1 MKGGEGDFFIRHHF
15 RIEGVEGSR
24 IQVVKFL
31 SLEPWNPCLPADRL
45 EFSNLFG
52 LGRLN
57 GTMTQVRTRFAPSPT
72 GDLHIGGARTALFN
86 WLLARQARG
95 VFILRIEDTDV
106 ARSTQESIQVILD
119 AMTWLGMDWD
129 EGPFYQTQ
137 RVSFYREAAEKLLKE
152 GKAYRCYCTPEE
164 LETKREAALKAGI
177 KPKYDRTCLHRARL
191 GAKPRAQ
198 IPSAIRFLSPDE
210 GKTVVEDLIQG
221 RVEFDNTELDDLII
235 LRSDGLPTYNFSVV
249 VDDATMGIT
258 HVIRGNDHLNN
269 TPRQI
274 QIYQGLGYPIP
285 QFGHVPMI
293 LGPDKKK
300 LSKRHGA
307 QSVMEYKKLGY
318 LPQAVVNYLVRL
330 GWSYGDQ
337 EEFTREELIEKFSLE
352 AVGRSAAAINPGKLD
367 WLNSQYIKKIELD
380 DLVQRVQP
388 FIEAKGYSNI
398 DPDLLRKAI
407 LSFKERVKTLVEMA
421 ELSEFYFCDEIAYDE
436 KAAGKFLSQETMPIF
451 SQMIP
456 SLSKESVLGKE
467 KAHQLIEQLAETR
480 GEPLVKIAQ
489 PIRVALTGRT
499 VSPPIDEVM
508 EVLGKEKVIK
518 RLERAIEYIKK
529 SEIRI
534 SKSETN
540 QKSK

>member
-1 MKGGEGDFFIRHHF
+1 MK
-15 RIEGVEGSR
+15 
-24 IQVVKFL
+24 K
-31 SLEPWNPCLPADRL
+31 
-45 EFSNLFG
+45 
-52 LGRLN
+52 
-57 GTMTQVRTRFAPSPT
+57 VRTRFAPSPT

-86 WLLARQARG
+86 WLLARHHQG
-95 VFILRIEDTDV
+95 TFILRIEDTDV

-129 EGPFYQTQ
+129 EGPLYQTQ
-137 RVSFYREAAEKLLKE
+137 RISLYQEAAEELLKK

-164 LETKREAALKAGI
+164 LEEKRDRALKTGI
-177 KPKYDRTCLHRARL
+177 KPKYDRTCLGRKSFPPN
-191 GAKPRAQ
+191 KPFT
-198 IPSAIRFLSPDE
+198 IRFLSPDE
-210 GKTVVEDLIQG
+210 GRTVVEDLIQG

-274 QIYQGLGYPIP
+274 QIYQALGYPLP
-285 QFGHVPMI
+285 KFGHVSMI

-307 QSVMEYKKLGY
+307 QSVMEYQKMGY

-367 WLNSQYIKKIELD
+367 WLNSQYIKRIEVDELAE
-380 DLVQRVQP
+380 RVRP
-388 FIEAKGYSNI
+388 FIEAKGYSI
-398 DPDLLRKAI
+398 TDPGLLRKAV
-407 LSFKERVKTLVEMA
+407 LSLRERSKTLVDMA
-421 ELSEFYFCDEIAYDE
+421 DLSEFYFREEIAYDE
-436 KAAGKFLSQETMPIF
+436 KAAGKFLIPEIVPVF
-451 SQMIP
+451 EQMIA
-456 SLSKESVLGKE
+456 SLSKESTLDKKIG
-467 KAHQLIEQLAETR
+467 HRFIQQLAEKR
-480 GEPLVKIAQ
+480 GESLVKIAQ
-489 PIRVALTGRT
+489 PIRVALTGKT

-508 EVLGKEKVIK
+508 EVLGKIEVIK
-518 RLERAIEYIKK
+518 RLHKAIEYIQQ
-529 SEIRI
+529 EL
-534 SKSETN
+534 SKSKVQSSNKIQSPNDEM
-540 QKSK
+540 

>member
-1 MKGGEGDFFIRHHF
+1 
-15 RIEGVEGSR
+15 
-24 IQVVKFL
+24 
-31 SLEPWNPCLPADRL
+31 
-45 EFSNLFG
+45 
-52 LGRLN
+52 
-57 GTMTQVRTRFAPSPT
+57 MTRVRTRFAPSPT

-86 WLLARQARG
+86 WLLARHEKG
-95 VFILRIEDTDV
+95 VFILRIEDTDA

-137 RVSFYREAAEKLLKE
+137 RISSYQEAAEKLLKE

-164 LETKREAALKAGI
+164 LETKREAALRAGI
-177 KPKYDRTCLHRARL
+177 KPKYDRTCLNRKFPPP
-191 GAKPRAQ
+191 GS
-198 IPSAIRFLSPDE
+198 PSAIRFLSPDE
-210 GKTVVEDLIQG
+210 GKTAVEDLIQG
-221 RVEFDNTELDDLII
+221 HVEFDNTELDDLII

-274 QIYQGLGYPIP
+274 QIYQALGYPIP
-285 QFGHVPMI
+285 KFGHVPMI

-307 QSVMEYKKLGY
+307 QSVMEYQKLGY

-352 AVGRSAAAINPGKLD
+352 AAGRSAAAINPGKLD

-380 DLVQRVQP
+380 ELVQRVRP

-398 DPDLLRKAI
+398 DPDLLRNAVRS
-407 LSFKERVKTLVEMA
+407 LRERVKTLVEMA
-421 ELSEFYFCDEIAYDE
+421 DLSEFYFCEEIAYDE
-436 KAAGKFLSQETMPIF
+436 KAVEKFLSKETVPMFRQVIT
-451 SQMIP
+451 
-456 SLSKESVLGKE
+456 SLSNESVLGKE
-467 KAHQLIEQLAETR
+467 NVHRLIQQLAERR

-489 PIRVALTGRT
+489 PIRVVLTGRT
-499 VSPPIDEVM
+499 VSPPIDEVI
-508 EVLGKEKVIK
+508 EVLGKGEVIR
-518 RLERAIEYIKK
+518 RLHKAIEYILNRV
-529 SEIRI
+529 SD
-534 SKSETN
+534 S
-540 QKSK
+540 

>member
-1 MKGGEGDFFIRHHF
+1 
-15 RIEGVEGSR
+15 
-24 IQVVKFL
+24 
-31 SLEPWNPCLPADRL
+31 
-45 EFSNLFG
+45 
-52 LGRLN
+52 
-57 GTMTQVRTRFAPSPT
+57 MTKVRTRFAPSPT

-86 WLLARQARG
+86 WLLARHSQG

-137 RVSFYREAAEKLLKE
+137 RISLYREAAEKLLKE

-164 LETKREAALKAGI
+164 LETKREAALKAGM
-177 KPKYDRTCLHRARL
+177 KPKYDRTCLGRKSFPSER
-191 GAKPRAQ
+191 
-198 IPSAIRFLSPDE
+198 PSAIRFLSPEE

-274 QIYQGLGYPIP
+274 QIYQALGYPIP
-285 QFGHVPMI
+285 NFGHVPMI

-307 QSVMEYKKLGY
+307 QSVMEYKKMGY

-367 WLNSQYIKKIELD
+367 WLNSQYIKKIELKE
-380 DLVQRVQP
+380 LVQRVRP
-388 FIEAKGYSNI
+388 FIEAKGYSNMA
-398 DPDLLRKAI
+398 PDLLRKAI
-407 LSFKERVKTLVEMA
+407 LSLRERVKTLVEMA
-421 ELSEFYFCDEIAYDE
+421 DLSEFYFCEEIVYDE
-436 KAAGKFLSQETMPIF
+436 KAAGKFLNQEITPMLK
-451 SQMIP
+451 QVVT
-456 SLSKESVLGKE
+456 SLSKESTLEKE
-467 KAHQLIEQLAETR
+467 NVHRLIQQLAETR
-480 GEPLVKIAQ
+480 REPLVKIAQ

-499 VSPPIDEVM
+499 VSPPIDEVI
-508 EVLGKEKVIK
+508 EALGKGEVIK
-518 RLERAIEYIKK
+518 RLQRAIEYIAKQ
-529 SEIRI
+529 I
-534 SKSETN
+534 
-540 QKSK
+540 

>member
-1 MKGGEGDFFIRHHF
+1 MSE
-15 RIEGVEGSR
+15 
-24 IQVVKFL
+24 
-31 SLEPWNPCLPADRL
+31 
-45 EFSNLFG
+45 
-52 LGRLN
+52 
-57 GTMTQVRTRFAPSPT
+57 VRTRFAPSPT

-86 WLLARQARG
+86 WLLARHAQG

-106 ARSTQESIQVILD
+106 VRSTQESIQVILD

-137 RVSFYREAAEKLLKE
+137 RISFYQEAAEKLLKE
-152 GKAYRCYCTPEE
+152 GRAYRCYCTPEE

-177 KPKYDRTCLHRARL
+177 KPKYDRTCLNR
-191 GAKPRAQ
+191 KPFPPGR
-198 IPSAIRFLSPDE
+198 PSAIRFLSPDE

-221 RVEFDNTELDDLII
+221 QVEFDNAELDDLII

-269 TPRQI
+269 TPRQL
-274 QIYQGLGYPIP
+274 QIYQALGYPIP
-285 QFGHVPMI
+285 KFGHVPMI

-307 QSVMEYKKLGY
+307 QSVMEYQKLGY

-352 AVGRSAAAINPGKLD
+352 AAGRSAAAINPGKLD

-380 DLVQRVQP
+380 KLVQRVQP
-388 FIEAKGYSNI
+388 FIEGKGYSNI

-407 LSFKERVKTLVEMA
+407 LSLRERVKTLVEMA
-421 ELSEFYFCDEIAYDE
+421 DLSEFYFCEEIAYDE
-436 KAAGKFLSQETMPIF
+436 KAAGKFLSKETTSMF
-451 SQMIP
+451 SQIIA
-456 SLSKESVLGKE
+456 SLSKESVFGKE
-467 KAHQLIEQLAETR
+467 NVHRLIQQLAETR

-489 PIRVALTGRT
+489 PIRVALTGRS

-508 EVLGKEKVIK
+508 DVLGKKEVIK
-518 RLERAIEYIKK
+518 RLERAIKYI
-529 SEIRI
+529 E
-534 SKSETN
+534 
-540 QKSK
+540 KSK

>member
-1 MKGGEGDFFIRHHF
+1 
-15 RIEGVEGSR
+15 
-24 IQVVKFL
+24 
-31 SLEPWNPCLPADRL
+31 
-45 EFSNLFG
+45 
-52 LGRLN
+52 
-57 GTMTQVRTRFAPSPT
+57 MTKVRTRFAPSPT

-86 WLLARQARG
+86 WLLARHSQG

-137 RVSFYREAAEKLLKE
+137 RISLYREAAEKLLKE

-164 LETKREAALKAGI
+164 LGTKREAALKAGM
-177 KPKYDRTCLHRARL
+177 KPKYDRTCLGR
-191 GAKPRAQ
+191 KSFPSEK
-198 IPSAIRFLSPDE
+198 PSAIRFLSPEE

-221 RVEFDNTELDDLII
+221 RVEFDNNELDDLII

-274 QIYQGLGYPIP
+274 QIYQALGYPIP
-285 QFGHVPMI
+285 KFGHVPMI

-307 QSVMEYKKLGY
+307 QSVMEYKKMGY

-367 WLNSQYIKKIELD
+367 WLNSQYIKKIELKE
-380 DLVQRVQP
+380 LVQRVRP

-398 DPDLLRKAI
+398 APNLLRKAI
-407 LSFKERVKTLVEMA
+407 LSLRERVKTLVEMA
-421 ELSEFYFCDEIAYDE
+421 DLSEFYFCKEIVYDE
-436 KAAGKFLSQETMPIF
+436 KAAGKFLNQEITPMLE
-451 SQMIP
+451 QVVT
-456 SLSKESVLGKE
+456 SLSKESTLEKE
-467 KAHQLIEQLAETR
+467 NIHRLIQQLAETGR
-480 GEPLVKIAQ
+480 EPLVKIAQ

-499 VSPPIDEVM
+499 VSPPIDEVI
-508 EVLGKEKVIK
+508 EVLGKGEVIK
-518 RLERAIEYIKK
+518 RLKRAIEYIEHK
-529 SEIRI
+529 SPIT
-534 SKSETN
+534 KH
-540 QKSK
+540 Q